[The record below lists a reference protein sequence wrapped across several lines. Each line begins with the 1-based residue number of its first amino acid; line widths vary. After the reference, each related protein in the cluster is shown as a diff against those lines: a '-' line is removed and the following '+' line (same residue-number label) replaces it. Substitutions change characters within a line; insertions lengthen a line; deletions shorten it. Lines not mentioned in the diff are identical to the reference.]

1 MGRDRYYYSTRDLLM
16 MAAMAALGGIASTYI
31 NFIGDFFQSVLGFAG
46 ATQWAAGFH
55 ILWLVLA
62 VGLTRKQGAGTI
74 TGILKGGVEFF
85 SGNTHGLLVVLV
97 DIVAGVLVDL
107 GLLPFKKRD
116 HWLAY
121 AVAGGLASASNVFV
135 FQLFAAVPADVF
147 AYGVIGLI
155 ALVAF
160 ISGVVFAGLLGTVLI
175 NTLRQSGVVKDQEAR
190 PLDQRVRW
198 AFFISAVLLAG
209 GVFGYL
215 KIARS
220 GPGAVAVNGAVSSP
234 YQFSAADATI
244 AEITREVKTGGVT
257 VSYRG
262 FPLQDIL
269 QKADPEPGYKWV
281 LLRASDGYTFFV
293 TSEDVKG
300 NSSLLLQAQG
310 QGEDVVY
317 NMLGPPSK
325 KAWVNGV
332 VEITLVDPPRLELVT
347 PGEPPRAIEVDAW
360 VSEMDSTNLDVGYGT
375 NKYQGVPL
383 RLLIQS
389 AIEDREVSKVILTG
403 RDREQVT
410 LPVEEVREDQ
420 GIRLFV
426 ILEDGSVSFAVAHM
440 RGEVYATGVR
450 RIKLR

>member
-1 MGRDRYYYSTRDLLM
+1 M

-46 ATQWAAGFH
+46 TTQWAAGFH
-55 ILWLVLA
+55 ILWLILA
-62 VGLTRKQGAGTI
+62 VGLTKKQGAGTI

-121 AVAGGLASASNVFV
+121 ALAGGLASASNVFV

-147 AYGVIGLI
+147 TYGVIGLI

-160 ISGVVFAGLLGTVLI
+160 ISGVVFAGLLGAVLI
-175 NTLRQSGVVKDQEAR
+175 NTLRQSGVVKDQEVQ
-190 PLDQRVRW
+190 PLDRRVRW
-198 AFFISAVLLAG
+198 AFFTSAVLLAG
-209 GVFGYL
+209 GMFGYL
-215 KIARS
+215 KLVKS
-220 GPGAVAVNGAVSSP
+220 GPGAVAVTGAVSSP

-244 AEITREVKTGGVT
+244 TETTREVKTGGMT

-293 TSEDVKG
+293 TSDDVKE

-310 QGEDVVY
+310 QGKDVVY
-317 NMLGPPSK
+317 NVVGPQSK

-332 VEITLVDPPRLELVT
+332 VEITLINPPRLELVT
-347 PGEPPRAIEVDAW
+347 PGEPPRGFEVDAW

-383 RLLIQS
+383 RLLFKS
-389 AIEDREVSKVILTG
+389 AIEVQDVSEVILAG
-403 RDREQVT
+403 KDSEQIT
-410 LPVEEVREDQ
+410 LPVEKVREDK

-426 ILEDGSVSFAVAHM
+426 VLEDSSVSYAVAHM
-440 RGEVYATGVR
+440 RGEVYAIDVR
-450 RIKLR
+450 HIKLR